1 MDGEALAIVSKEHPF
16 KFYSYDN
23 VFSELNNQETYVC
36 Y

>member
-1 MDGEALAIVSKEHPF
+1 MDGEALAIISKEHPF
-16 KFYSYDN
+16 KFYSYD